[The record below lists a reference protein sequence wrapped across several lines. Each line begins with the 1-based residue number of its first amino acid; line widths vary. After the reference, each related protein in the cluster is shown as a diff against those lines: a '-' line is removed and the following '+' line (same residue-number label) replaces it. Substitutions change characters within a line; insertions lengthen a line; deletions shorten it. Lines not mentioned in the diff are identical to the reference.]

1 MLPKLNIYKYALKWA
16 AIGGV
21 VLIIHK
27 IGLLILEKDKE
38 HQVYLQHLL
47 LFFTSTVIVSIS
59 AIYFYKKANNSSITI
74 KQALQIGFFTTL
86 ITTII
91 ITIYDVIFL
100 TIIEPDYYKSYYELN
115 WEAELKHHISRNP
128 EEHTEETFKVF
139 INERN
144 INHFK
149 LTLSILLLYGII
161 LNLITSLITGLILR
175 AKRNKI
181 KN

>member
-1 MLPKLNIYKYALKWA
+1 
-16 AIGGV
+16 V
-21 VLIIHK
+21 
-27 IGLLILEKDKE
+27 
-38 HQVYLQHLL
+38 
-47 LFFTSTVIVSIS
+47 TIV
-59 AIYFYKKANNSSITI
+59 AIYSYKRANNSSLTL
-74 KQALQIGFFTTL
+74 KQAFQIGFFIA
-86 ITTII
+86 ITTTIL
-91 ITIYDVIFL
+91 ITIYDGIFL

-149 LTLSILLLYGII
+149 LTLPILLLYGII